1 MGSGQVVRIG
11 SERRDC
17 LFESKGLNKV
27 TDGAVTEAARVL
39 VAADKFK
46 GSLTAVQV
54 AERVT
59 AGLRR
64 IAPDVEVETLPVADG
79 GDGTVAA
86 AVAAGFDRHEV
97 RVTGPLGEQ
106 LDAAFALRDG
116 VAVVEMAEASGL
128 QHLPAGVF
136 APLTAT
142 TYGSGELLRAA
153 LDAGARS
160 IVFGVGGSATTDGGA
175 GMLAALGA
183 RFLDAAGRPVG
194 PGGGGLSELATAD
207 LSGLD
212 PRLAGAE
219 IVLASDVDN
228 PLTGPKGAPA
238 VYGPQKGAS
247 PEQVE
252 ALDSALAHF
261 AAVLEKS
268 IGPKAAE
275 AALAPGAGAAGGIG
289 YGALVGLGAGFRAGI
304 DVMLDVLGFAPRWA
318 GRPWSSPARARSTSR
333 PCTARPRP
341 VSPRRPGRRARRSS
355 RSAAVS
361 RSRPMCWAGPVSA
374 VRTRSRIWS
383 PMWSAASPT
392 RGRSWSSSPRTSPA
406 ISWPPAGDSGS
417 PRSVSRTGAAPARPR
432 RASGALHRAPC
443 PSGPADGAGLLRTP
457 SGPEYLR
464 WSTFLA

>member
-1 MGSGQVVRIG
+1 M
-11 SERRDC
+11 
-17 LFESKGLNKV
+17 

-46 GSLTAVQV
+46 GSLTAVEV

-64 IAPDVEVETLPVADG
+64 IVPGVEVETLPVADG

-86 AVAAGFDRHEV
+86 ALAAGFERHEV
-97 RVTGPLGEQ
+97 RVTGPLGGPVT
-106 LDAAFALRDG
+106 AAFALRDG

-153 LDAGARS
+153 LDAGAAS
-160 IVFGVGGSATTDGGA
+160 LVFGVGGSATTDGGA

-183 RFLDAAGRPVG
+183 RFLDAEGQPVG
-194 PGGGGLSELATAD
+194 PGGGGLSELVTAD

-212 PRLAGAE
+212 PRLAGTE

-247 PEQVE
+247 PEQV
-252 ALDSALAHF
+252 ATLDSALAHF
-261 AAVLEKS
+261 ASVLEKS
-268 IGPKAAE
+268 IGPEAAE

-289 YGALVGLGAGFRAGI
+289 FGALVGLGASFRAGI
-304 DVMLDVLGFAPRWA
+304 DVMLDVLGFAPA
-318 GRPWSSPARARSTSR
+318 LARATLVVTGEGSLDEQTLHGKA
-333 PCTARPRP
+333 PAGVAAAARAAGKEVVAVCGRLTLPAEVLGRA
-341 VSPRRPGRRARRSS
+341 GIRRAYALTELEPDVERCI
-355 RSAAVS
+355 AE
-361 RSRPMCWAGPVSA
+361 AGPLLEQ
-374 VRTRSRIWS
+374 
-383 PMWSAASPT
+383 AAEN
-392 RGRSWSSSPRTSPA
+392 
-406 ISWPPAGDSGS
+406 I
-417 PRSVSRTGAAPARPR
+417 AR
-432 RASGALHRAPC
+432 
-443 PSGPADGAGLLRTP
+443 D
-457 SGPEYLR
+457 
-464 WSTFLA
+464 FLVHG